1 MGMIKQAEGEKHNWR
16 KIEEKVV
23 ASLSL
28 TRNEREKSEI
38 LIIVIENL
46 WSFTLKK
53 EHIHSG

>member
-1 MGMIKQAEGEKHNWR
+1 MIKQAEGEKHNWR